1 MLRSYGAKIGRSVQT
16 YGHFFRGVPHG
27 LELGDGVRIMKGA
40 LLSVDNIASSLTIG
54 RDCYINRNT
63 TIDCHVGIH
72 VGERVAIGPN
82 VYIGDFDHGP
92 MAGSGRSM
100 YGRKGEVI
108 IEEDVWIGANATILR
123 GVTIGVGATVGAGS
137 VVTKNVDA
145 GDMVAGNPARRIHDS

>member
-1 MLRSYGAKIGRSVQT
+1 
-16 YGHFFRGVPHG
+16 
-27 LELGDGVRIMKGA
+27 
-40 LLSVDNIASSLTIG
+40 
-54 RDCYINRNT
+54 
-63 TIDCHVGIH
+63 
-72 VGERVAIGPN
+72 
-82 VYIGDFDHGP
+82 
-92 MAGSGRSM
+92 M